1 MRKTFASLLIVAL
14 LIIATAVPAWA
25 GGDQVRGE
33 NGQGSVNQLQVQ
45 DPPPFQ
51 P

>member
-1 MRKTFASLLIVAL
+1 MKKIVFISLLVVVL
-14 LIIATAVPAWA
+14 LIATSTTALA
-25 GGDQVRGE
+25 GGDKVRGD
-33 NGQGSVNQLQVQ
+33 NGQGEVNQVQIQ

>member
-1 MRKTFASLLIVAL
+1 MRKIFITLFVVAVL
-14 LIIATAVPAWA
+14 CLSATSTVFA
-25 GGDQVRGE
+25 GGDKVRGE
-33 NGQGSVNQLQVQ
+33 NGQGEVNQVQVQ